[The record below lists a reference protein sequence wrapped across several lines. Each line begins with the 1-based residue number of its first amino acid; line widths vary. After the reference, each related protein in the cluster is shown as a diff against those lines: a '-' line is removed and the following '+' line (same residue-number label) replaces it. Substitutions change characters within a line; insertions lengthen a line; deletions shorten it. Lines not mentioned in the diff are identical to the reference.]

1 MFRFTYLNK
10 QEKEHWLP
18 QLFDLLYENMKDI
31 APSGLTYE
39 AEKAE
44 WLANVSS
51 ALEKEPRKM
60 LLCFADGELAG
71 FVQFYTR
78 AELLMVEEVQLRK
91 TYHRSFLFYRI
102 CKFLRNS
109 LPTEITVVEAYA
121 EKRNLYSQ
129 KLMQKLGMEVI
140 GEDGPFVHLHGQLEP
155 MRKYFR

>member
-1 MFRFTYLNK
+1 MFQFTYLNK
-10 QEKEHWLP
+10 QEKEYWLP
-18 QLFDLLYENMKDI
+18 QLFDLLYDNMKPI
-31 APSGLTYE
+31 APSGKSYE

-44 WLANVSS
+44 WLANVSP
-51 ALEKEPRKM
+51 ALEKAPRQV

-91 TYHRSFLFYRI
+91 DYHRSFLFCRV
-102 CKFLRNS
+102 CKFLLSS
-109 LPTEITVVEAYA
+109 LPTELAVVEAYA

-129 KLMQKLGMEVI
+129 KLMQKLGMGVI
-140 GEDGPFVHLHGQLEP
+140 GEDGPFVHLRGQLEP

>member
-10 QEKEHWLP
+10 QEKEYWLP
-18 QLFDLLYENMKDI
+18 QLFDLLYDNMKTI
-31 APSGLTYE
+31 APSGKSYE

-44 WLANVSS
+44 WLGNVSA
-51 ALEKEPRKM
+51 ALEKAPRQV

-71 FVQFYTR
+71 FVQFYIR

-140 GEDGPFVHLHGQLEP
+140 AEEGPFVHLRGQAEP
-155 MRKYFR
+155 MKKYFR

>member
-10 QEKEHWLP
+10 QEKEYWLP
-18 QLFDLLYENMKDI
+18 QLFDLLYDNMKTI
-31 APSGLTYE
+31 APSGKSYE

-44 WLANVSS
+44 WLGNVS
-51 ALEKEPRKM
+51 AGLEKAPRQV
-60 LLCFADGELAG
+60 LLCFAGGELAG

-140 GEDGPFVHLHGQLEP
+140 AEEGPFVHLRGQLEP
-155 MRKYFR
+155 MRKYLR